1 MYLPEQTHAAP
12 IHPPKYVY
20 GIHTFGYPYG
30 VPPHPTTT
38 IPPPSPPPKRR
49 RVGYYYIG
57 RKLYLIPA
65 VFSFLFIPY
74 ILAHI
79 IKSVIRRKVNAP
91 FNYWKTARKIDL
103 EENEIERRVARALQ
117 AVEKRYN

>member
-1 MYLPEQTHAAP
+1 LPEQTYAKP
-12 IHPPKYVY
+12 IHPPRHVY

-30 VPPHPTTT
+30 VPPT
-38 IPPPSPPPKRR
+38 IYPPPPPPKRR

-65 VFSFLFIPY
+65 LFSFLFIPY

-79 IKSVIRRKVNAP
+79 IKSVIRRKVKLP
-91 FNYWKTARKIDL
+91 FNYWQTARKIDL
-103 EENEIERRVARALQ
+103 DENELERRVARALE
-117 AVEKRYN
+117 AVEKTYK